1 MHPAEGTYIE
11 MKGKIGFDIDLTEL
25 ELPEEVE
32 TLSEAEIREAVRDQP
47 MTVVA
52 ATVGE
57 DEHSVGMK
65 EILDIKHGGIEGFGI
80 KYHYLGTS
88 CPVDKLVDAAIETR
102 ADAILISTIISHNN
116 VHYEN
121 MRKLADTCL
130 EKGVRDRL
138 ILVAGGTQ
146 VVNEAA
152 VEAGMDAGFGR
163 GSHGIDVASF
173 LVKKRRE
180 REES

>member
-1 MHPAEGTYIE
+1 
-11 MKGKIGFDIDLTEL
+11 MKGKVGFDIDLTQL
-25 ELPEEVE
+25 VLPEEIE
-32 TLSEAEIREAVRDQP
+32 TLSEAEIRADVHESP
-47 MTVVA
+47 LTVVA

-80 KYHYLGTS
+80 KYQYLGTS
-88 CPVDKLVDAAIETR
+88 CPIDKLVDAAVETK

-121 MRKLADTCL
+121 MRKLADTCI
-130 EKGVRDRL
+130 EKGVREQL

-152 VEAGMDAGFGR
+152 VESGMDAGFGR

-173 LVKKRRE
+173 LVKRRRE
-180 REES
+180 LREES

>member
-1 MHPAEGTYIE
+1 
-11 MKGKIGFDIDLTEL
+11 LT
-25 ELPEEVE
+25 PEVE
-32 TLSEAEIREAVRDQP
+32 ILSEAEIRRAIKDRP

-88 CPVDKLVDAAIETR
+88 CPIDKLVDAAIETR
-102 ADAILISTIISHNN
+102 ADAILVSTIISHNN
-116 VHYEN
+116 VHYDN
-121 MRKLADTCL
+121 MKKLADTCV
-130 EKGVRDRL
+130 EKGVRERL

-146 VVNEAA
+146 VVHEMA

-173 LVKKRRE
+173 LVKRRRE
-180 REES
+180 RWEDA